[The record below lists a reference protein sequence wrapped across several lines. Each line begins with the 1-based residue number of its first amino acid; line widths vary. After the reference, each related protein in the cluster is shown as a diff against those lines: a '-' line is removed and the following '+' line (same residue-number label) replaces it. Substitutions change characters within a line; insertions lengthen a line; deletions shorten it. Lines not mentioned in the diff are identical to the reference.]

1 MKRVD
6 SKSVKLPP
14 GTSFPGE
21 ARIPLNNSPLD
32 GTQERNN
39 LRWLGINH
47 ILCFEADVM
56 HECTGTQT
64 LSSDSQSLDLSII
77 SSSADLGWQG
87 IRVERA
93 VAYDLA
99 MDKQAF
105 PLHTFSL
112 VTGPAYEW
120 ESLENGRF
128 QKMRSC
134 PGDVSVYPADR
145 AVSQRFEG
153 YKEFVCLT
161 VEPAA
166 LVNMASDP
174 TLELRTGFHNRHNVN
189 DPQLKALLTAFL
201 AEAEAGGPNG
211 RMFVDALMTAF
222 SVHYLTHYAE
232 TRLSPEPGPGL
243 EQRQIGR
250 AKEFIAAH
258 LAENISL
265 DQVAKAAGMSK
276 FHFSRRFKD
285 KIGITPHQYLLKSR
299 TQKAKELLKKGRSI
313 AGVAYEL
320 GFNDQSH
327 FGRIFLKN
335 EGVSPGAFARSFQR

>member
-1 MKRVD
+1 
-6 SKSVKLPP
+6 
-14 GTSFPGE
+14 
-21 ARIPLNNSPLD
+21 
-32 GTQERNN
+32 
-39 LRWLGINH
+39 
-47 ILCFEADVM
+47 M
-56 HECTGTQT
+56 HESNGIQT
-64 LSSDSQSLDLSII
+64 LRSDKQSLDLSIL

-105 PLHTFSL
+105 SVHTVSL

-128 QKMRSC
+128 KKRRSC
-134 PGDVSVYPADR
+134 PGDISVFPANR
-145 AVSQRFEG
+145 TFSQRFQG
-153 YKEFVCLT
+153 YKEFACLT
-161 VEPAA
+161 VQPAV
-166 LVNMASDP
+166 LMNMASDP
-174 TLELRTGFHNRHNVN
+174 ALDIRTDSRSSHNVN
-189 DPQLKALLTAFL
+189 DPQLKALLMAFL

-211 RMFVDALMTAF
+211 RMFLDALITAF
-222 SVHYLTHYAE
+222 SIHYLTHYAGIS
-232 TRLSPEPGPGL
+232 LSREPLPGP

-258 LAENISL
+258 LSENISL

-276 FHFSRRFKD
+276 FHFSRCFKE
-285 KIGITPHQYLLKSR
+285 KIGLTPHQYLLKSR
-299 TQKAKELLKKGRSI
+299 TQKAKTLLEKGRPI
-313 AGVAYEL
+313 AEVAYDL

-335 EGVSPGAFARSFQR
+335 EGISPGAFARSCQR